1 MKAKNYLKR
10 LKRLDTIIRQKQ
22 QEITDLRLTASS
34 TGGFDYSKERVQS
47 SPSGDAPFVRPVLKI
62 IELEQQINA
71 EIDRYVEEK
80 HKIINEIQ
88 GLQDTRYV
96 EILFRR
102 YVEFKSLETIS
113 VELNYTYQYA
123 RELHGYA
130 LQDFQRTY
138 NTLLKTYTPK

>member
-1 MKAKNYLKR
+1 MKAKDYLKR

-80 HKIINEIQ
+80 HKIIQ
-88 GLQDTRYV
+88 GPRALSFGARYP
-96 EILFRR
+96 IR
-102 YVEFKSLETIS
+102 
-113 VELNYTYQYA
+113 
-123 RELHGYA
+123 
-130 LQDFQRTY
+130 
-138 NTLLKTYTPK
+138 

>member
-1 MKAKNYLKR
+1 MKAKDYLKR

-88 GLQDTRYV
+88 SLKNSDYINLLYKRYV
-96 EILFRR
+96 E
-102 YVEFKSLETIS
+102 YKSLEQIC
-113 VELNYTYQYA
+113 VEMNFSYDYIKH
-123 RELHGYA
+123 LHGYA
-130 LQDFQRTY
+130 LQCFEDKFL
-138 NTLLKTYTPK
+138 NSTPNDT

>member
-1 MKAKNYLKR
+1 MKAKDYLKR

-71 EIDRYVEEK
+71 EINKFIAEK

-88 GLQDTRYV
+88 SLKNSDYINLLYKRYV
-96 EILFRR
+96 E
-102 YVEFKSLETIS
+102 YKSLEQIC
-113 VELNYTYQYA
+113 VEMNFSYDYIKH
-123 RELHGYA
+123 LHGYA
-130 LQDFQRTY
+130 LQCFEDKFL
-138 NTLLKTYTPK
+138 NSTPNDI

>member
-1 MKAKNYLKR
+1 MKAKDYLKR

-71 EIDRYVEEK
+71 EINKFIAEK

-88 GLQDTRYV
+88 SLKNSDYINLLYKRYV
-96 EILFRR
+96 E
-102 YVEFKSLETIS
+102 YKSLEQIC
-113 VELNYTYQYA
+113 VEMNFSYDYIKH
-123 RELHGYA
+123 LHGYA
-130 LQDFQRTY
+130 LQCFEDKFL
-138 NTLLKTYTPK
+138 NSTPNDT

>member
-1 MKAKNYLKR
+1 MKAKDYLKR

-71 EIDRYVEEK
+71 EINKFIAEK

-88 GLQDTRYV
+88 SLKKSDYINLLYKRYV
-96 EILFRR
+96 E
-102 YVEFKSLETIS
+102 YKSLEQIC
-113 VELNYTYQYA
+113 VEMNFSYDYIKH
-123 RELHGYA
+123 LHGYA
-130 LQDFQRTY
+130 LQCFEDKFL
-138 NTLLKTYTPK
+138 NSTPNDT

>member
-1 MKAKNYLKR
+1 MKAKDYLKR

-71 EIDRYVEEK
+71 EIDKFIAEK

-88 GLQDTRYV
+88 SLKNSDYINFLYKRYV
-96 EILFRR
+96 E
-102 YVEFKSLETIS
+102 YKSLEQIC
-113 VELNYTYQYA
+113 VEMNFSYDYIKH
-123 RELHGYA
+123 LHGYA
-130 LQDFQRTY
+130 LQCFEDKFL
-138 NTLLKTYTPK
+138 NSTPNDT

>member
-1 MKAKNYLKR
+1 MKAKDYLKR

-71 EIDRYVEEK
+71 EIDKFIAEK

-88 GLQDTRYV
+88 SLKNSDYINLLYKRYV
-96 EILFRR
+96 E
-102 YVEFKSLETIS
+102 YKSLEQIC
-113 VELNYTYQYA
+113 VEMNFSYDYIKH
-123 RELHGYA
+123 LHGYA
-130 LQDFQRTY
+130 LQCFEDKFL
-138 NTLLKTYTPK
+138 NSTPNDT